1 MIAKLNTLRENW
13 LLFVG
18 KTRSRQDTSLH
29 ETNWSLRTS
38 TVSYEPSGTMRE
50 KRARERK
57 GRRRK
62 DGLNERLGKE
72 TLCLPFL

>member
-1 MIAKLNTLRENW
+1 MIARLNTLRENW

-38 TVSYEPSGTMRE
+38 TVPYESSGTMRE
-50 KRARERK
+50 KRACERK

-62 DGLNERLGKE
+62 DRLNERLGKE
-72 TLCLPFL
+72 TLRLFFL